1 MKKQI
6 TNAIVLSVGLVLI
19 IMGALSVFIPIIPGI
34 LLIILGVYLLSLK
47 SVFVKTRL
55 DKFIEDKPRLKS
67 FIEKIRNKII

>member
-6 TNAIVLSVGLVLI
+6 TNVIVLSIGLVLI
-19 IMGALSVFIPIIPGI
+19 IMGAVSVFIPIIPGI
-34 LLIILGVYLLSLK
+34 LLIIFGIYLLSLK